1 MLPLP
6 VHLLLVN
13 QKVEEVS
20 SLFIIV
26 TSWPFFSKTFS
37 FDSHAIKLLPPTTLV
52 VLVITNFPGLFPYF
66 LGHLSWLTVIFV
78 SVLIL
83 VMPVFVPTSA
93 AQNGPCSER
102 CYGMNCSEQ
111 FVQKV
116 AQLRHCA
123 VLSSAEGVFFWYQKL
138 FDERSS
144 MLVYIIWHKLHMVL
158 WSGTLSNIDIEGASN
173 ILIS

>member
-13 QKVEEVS
+13 QKVEEMS

-26 TSWPFFSKTFS
+26 TSCPFFSKTFS
-37 FDSHAIKLLPPTTLV
+37 LDSHAIKLLPPTALV
-52 VLVITNFPGLFPYF
+52 VLVITNFPGSFPYF
-66 LGHLSWLTVIFV
+66 LGHLPWLTVIFI

-102 CYGMNCSEQ
+102 CYGMNCGEQ

-116 AQLRHCA
+116 AQLRHWCLAQLRGFFFFGTRNFLMKEA
-123 VLSSAEGVFFWYQKL
+123 VCWF
-138 FDERSS
+138 
-144 MLVYIIWHKLHMVL
+144 I
-158 WSGTLSNIDIEGASN
+158 
-173 ILIS
+173 

>member
-116 AQLRHCA
+116 AQLRHRA
-123 VLSSAEGVFFWYQKL
+123 VLSSAEGFF
-138 FDERSS
+138 F
-144 MLVYIIWHKLHMVL
+144 
-158 WSGTLSNIDIEGASN
+158 GTRNCLMKEAVCWFI
-173 ILIS
+173 